1 MQAYKITKKVRSKR
15 LILDLPLNLQSKELE
30 ITIQPVKN
38 GKKKNGNGKVKPLS
52 SYMGILKKHPISQ
65 VDKEIEQLRKE
76 WERDF

>member
-1 MQAYKITKKVRSKR
+1 MPAYKITKKVRSKR

-38 GKKKNGNGKVKPLS
+38 IKKRNGKVKPLS
-52 SYMGILKKHPISQ
+52 SYMGILKKRPISQ

>member
-1 MQAYKITKKVRSKR
+1 MQAYKIIKKVRNKR

-38 GKKKNGNGKVKPLS
+38 IKKRNGKVKPLS
-52 SYMGILKKHPISQ
+52 SYMGILKKRPISQ